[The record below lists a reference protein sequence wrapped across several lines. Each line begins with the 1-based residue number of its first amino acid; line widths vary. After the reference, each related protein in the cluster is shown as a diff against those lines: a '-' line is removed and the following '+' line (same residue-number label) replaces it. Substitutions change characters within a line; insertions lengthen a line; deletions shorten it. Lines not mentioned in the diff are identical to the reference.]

1 MKLQMLSN
9 IVSKAKQQGA
19 SVNLESYKN
28 IKRVNK
34 TNGCKNK
41 NTKRKAK
48 DKNSWRKRL
57 S

>member
-1 MKLQMLSN
+1 MLSN